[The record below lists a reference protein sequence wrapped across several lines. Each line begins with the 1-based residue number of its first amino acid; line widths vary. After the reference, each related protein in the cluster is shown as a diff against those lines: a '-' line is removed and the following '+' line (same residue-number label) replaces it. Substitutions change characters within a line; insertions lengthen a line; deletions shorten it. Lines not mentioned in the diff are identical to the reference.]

1 MERKKVG
8 RFTFGVKEEEDKLDV
23 DEAMRR
29 FGEIAEQQ
37 LIDKLTGKH
46 DERTPS
52 DPVVINEDGTVDEVA
67 TVVMKL
73 NKDRVVDWTDVMDK
87 PEEEEKEVNSIKSG
101 LLNDPYQDR
110 TTKSPAQIAQEH
122 FSKQGLGGADEA
134 AEKPKHF
141 IEGVKYPEF
150 DDFPELTPEAATVL
164 TPQPSDEDRDF
175 NKKLLLPGSLQ
186 ETSLDWLDTP
196 ADDLT
201 YALEAAKD
209 VNVEDAYPK
218 GDGDMG
224 GLTAPGLT
232 LNQAHQLRGMS
243 ADFDGETLYPAPVL
257 VRAIKHPSKYKKGPR
272 KGRVFLRVMVVLHE
286 FGFAPLES
294 QKVRRQYR
302 RK

>member
-1 MERKKVG
+1 MERKKVR
-8 RFTFGVKEEEDKLDV
+8 RFTFGAKEEDKLDV

-87 PEEEEKEVNSIKSG
+87 PEAEEKEVNSIKPG

-110 TTKSPAQIAQEH
+110 TSKSPAQIAQEH

-134 AEKPKHF
+134 
-141 IEGVKYPEF
+141 
-150 DDFPELTPEAATVL
+150 
-164 TPQPSDEDRDF
+164 
-175 NKKLLLPGSLQ
+175 
-186 ETSLDWLDTP
+186 
-196 ADDLT
+196 DDLT
-201 YALEAAKD
+201 YALEATKD
-209 VNVEDAYPK
+209 INVEDAYPK

-224 GLTAPGLT
+224 GVTAPGLT

-243 ADFDGETLYPAPVL
+243 ADFDGDQLYYTET
-257 VRAIKHPSKYKKGPR
+257 VRRCLRIRHASKYKKGPR
-272 KGRVFLRVMVVLHE
+272 KGRTFLYPRMTRHVIK
-286 FGFAPLES
+286 FGQIAASVHYINHFR
-294 QKVRRQYR
+294 KV
-302 RK
+302 KG

>member
-87 PEEEEKEVNSIKSG
+87 PEEEEKEVNSIKPG

-110 TTKSPAQIAQEH
+110 TPKS
-122 FSKQGLGGADEA
+122 LG
-134 AEKPKHF
+134 
-141 IEGVKYPEF
+141 
-150 DDFPELTPEAATVL
+150 
-164 TPQPSDEDRDF
+164 
-175 NKKLLLPGSLQ
+175 
-186 ETSLDWLDTP
+186 WLDVP

-232 LNQAHQLRGMS
+232 LNQVHQLRGMS

-257 VRAIKHPSKYKKGPR
+257 VRVIKHPSKYKKGPR